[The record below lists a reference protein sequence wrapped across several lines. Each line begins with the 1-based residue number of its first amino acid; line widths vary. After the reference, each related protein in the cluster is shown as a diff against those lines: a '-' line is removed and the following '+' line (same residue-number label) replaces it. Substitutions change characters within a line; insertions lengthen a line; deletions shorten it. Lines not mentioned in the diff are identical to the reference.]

1 MEAEVMIG
9 KYSVSFILT
18 ILLAW
23 FFSLISNDPDQ
34 ISNRVKKA
42 VAVGAGVAMSI
53 LAMFYKAHTDSSV
66 QIDIVPIVDYAI
78 SGFLIGAASIGINQ
92 LMKTEKT
99 DVPPKLP

>member
-9 KYSVSFILT
+9 KYSVSFVLT

-23 FFSLISNDPDQ
+23 FFSLISNDPDK

-42 VAVGAGVAMSI
+42 VAVAAGVALSI
-53 LAMFYKAHTDSSV
+53 LALFYKAHTDASF

-92 LMKTEKT
+92 LMKVDK
-99 DVPPKLP
+99 

>member
-9 KYSVSFILT
+9 KYSVSFVLT

-23 FFSLISNDPDQ
+23 FFSLISKDPDQ
-34 ISNRVKKA
+34 ISNRVKKTTA
-42 VAVGAGVAMSI
+42 VCAGVALSL

-92 LMKTEKT
+92 LMKVDK
-99 DVPPKLP
+99 

>member
-1 MEAEVMIG
+1 MIG

-92 LMKTEKT
+92 LMKTDKK
-99 DVPPKLP
+99 P